1 MRTVGTGE
9 PLVIL
14 YRFRGTLVRWDPV
27 LIDALARRRRVFDS
41 LGVGDTP
48 GEAPSTVEQMADF
61 GADVLR
67 PIGDSAVDVLGR
79 SFGGLV
85 AQKLAINVPR
95 LVSQLVLAATMPPA
109 GSAEVTWSQERLR
122 NASNPVASVD
132 AILPL
137 FLTPTAASQSAG
149 RESVTL
155 TPCATATAVSPRSMA
170 AQAEAMARFAAN
182 EGAWY
187 SRLVRDHRSHV
198 RCRRRSGR
206 LYPAIDSAVLAADA
220 PE

>member
-1 MRTVGTGE
+1 MNTFRAEVDVVSLHGIPVAMRTVGTGE

-85 AQKLAINVPR
+85 AQKLAINEPR
-95 LVSQLVLAATMPPA
+95 LVSSSFLPPPCHQPARPKSHGARSGCAMRATQLH
-109 GSAEVTWSQERLR
+109 
-122 NASNPVASVD
+122 
-132 AILPL
+132 
-137 FLTPTAASQSAG
+137 
-149 RESVTL
+149 
-155 TPCATATAVSPRSMA
+155 RSM
-170 AQAEAMARFAAN
+170 RF
-182 EGAWY
+182 
-187 SRLVRDHRSHV
+187 SRCS
-198 RCRRRSGR
+198 
-206 LYPAIDSAVLAADA
+206 
-220 PE
+220 